1 MLAGERAL
9 GVRRGRAV
17 RLRLLQFEVDL
28 PILVEVV
35 ALAPIEEQE
44 GIPEA
49 VFESLVLVLLV
60 RHEETI
66 CVLTELCHERRT
78 DKVADIRSID
88 TVWNLDLTLMDL
100 HLFKRFVCFH

>member
-1 MLAGERAL
+1 M
-9 GVRRGRAV
+9 
-17 RLRLLQFEVDL
+17 RLLQFEVDL

-44 GIPEA
+44 GIAEA

-60 RHEETI
+60 RHEEAI

-88 TVWNLDLTLMDL
+88 AVWNLDLTLMDL
-100 HLFKRFVCFH
+100 QLFKRFVCFH